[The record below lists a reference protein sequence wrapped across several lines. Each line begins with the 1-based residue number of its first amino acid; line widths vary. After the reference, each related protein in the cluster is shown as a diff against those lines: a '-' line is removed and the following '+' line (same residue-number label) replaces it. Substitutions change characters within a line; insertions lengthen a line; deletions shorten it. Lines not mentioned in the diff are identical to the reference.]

1 MAHRSFGSSALA
13 EAPDESADPITFDLA
28 DEKDI
33 GCRPRVNGKLI
44 LDLVKKLN
52 SGSFG
57 RQSDGIISIFDA
69 CVLRDDGDEP
79 ERFTGKPFD
88 PDRPNEYHT
97 AEELREASANS
108 ITPGIDPTS
117 SAGRLKTVLDDPD
130 TYIEISELASLV
142 SWLVEQYTARPT
154 PSAASS
160 TPGRTSTSRTSGRG
174 RRSRAGTGEVAT
186 LPSAQTS
193 SSESS

>member
-13 EAPDESADPITFDLA
+13 DAPADPITFDIA

-33 GCRPRVNGKLI
+33 GCRQRVIGKLI
-44 LDLVKKLN
+44 LDLVQRLN

-57 RQSDGIISIFDA
+57 RQSEGILSILDA
-69 CVLRDDGDEP
+69 CVLRDDGEDP
-79 ERFTGKPFD
+79 EGYTGKSYN
-88 PDRPNEYHT
+88 PDRPNEHHT
-97 AEELREASANS
+97 PDELREAAENQ

-117 SAGRLKTVLDDPD
+117 SAGRLRAVLDDPD
-130 TYIEISELASLV
+130 TPIEIADLGQLV
-142 SWLVEQYTARPT
+142 GWLVEQYTGRPT
-154 PSAASS
+154 RNASGS
-160 TPGRTSTSRTSGRG
+160 TPGGSSTSRTSGRG
-174 RRSRAGTGEVAT
+174 RRSRAGTGEVST

>member
-13 EAPDESADPITFDLA
+13 EPTDDIDPITFDLA

-88 PDRPNEYHT
+88 PDRPNEHHT

-117 SAGRLKTVLDDPD
+117 SAGRLKAVLDDPD
-130 TYIEISELASLV
+130 TYIEIGELAQLV
-142 SWLVEQYTARPT
+142 SWLVEQYTGRPT
-154 PSAASS
+154 RNASSS

-174 RRSRAGTGEVAT
+174 RRSRAGTGEVST

>member
-1 MAHRSFGSSALA
+1 LRRQRR
-13 EAPDESADPITFDLA
+13 
-28 DEKDI
+28 K
-33 GCRPRVNGKLI
+33 RPGTPVFLI

-79 ERFTGKPFD
+79 DRFTGKPFD
-88 PDRPNEYHT
+88 PDRPNEHHT
-97 AEELREASANS
+97 PEELREASANGV
-108 ITPGIDPTS
+108 TAGLDPTS
-117 SAGRLKTVLDDPD
+117 SAGRLKAVLDDPD

-154 PSAASS
+154 RNAASS

-174 RRSRAGTGEVAT
+174 RRSRVGTGEVAT

-193 SSESS
+193 SSEPS